1 MEIKVITL
9 GHIAV
14 NCYMV
19 STEKAALVIDP
30 GFESQVVENFLL
42 DNENKERIILLTHA
56 HFDHIGG
63 AVSLRDN
70 TDTKIAIGEK
80 ENFALSDGD
89 INLSNRFRAHLEPF
103 SADILLKDQEE
114 LSVGDIKIK
123 VIYTPG
129 HTVGSVSFLI
139 DDILFSGDTL
149 FNMSI
154 GRTDFPGGDFAVLKK
169 SIDKLFDLSDDT
181 TVLSGHGEPTTILH
195 EKQFNPFL

>member
-14 NCYMV
+14 NCYMIL
-19 STEKAALVIDP
+19 TNKTAIVIDP
-30 GFESQVVENFLL
+30 GFESQVVEDFLL
-42 DNENKERIILLTHA
+42 DNADKERLILLTHA

-70 TDTKIAIGEK
+70 TDTEIAIGEK

-89 INLSNRFRAHLEPF
+89 VNLSNRFHAHLEPF

-114 LSVGDIKIK
+114 FAIGDIKIK
-123 VIYTPG
+123 VINTPG
-129 HTVGSVSFLI
+129 HTVGSVCFLI

-149 FNMSI
+149 FNMSV
-154 GRTDFPGGDFAVLKK
+154 GRTDFPGGDFTVLKN
-169 SIDKLFDLSDDT
+169 SIKKLFELNDDT

-195 EKQFNPFL
+195 EKQYNPFL